1 MPDLGA
7 RGGSRGDGVLPAAAS
22 FRASP
27 GASPAAGPLAAAQ
40 HPAGA
45 APGKA
50 GVRHSDLLAPRP
62 GRKQFRKPGAEAV
75 TASNTCRGPEGGCDP
90 CRGPSRAGELP
101 GPWDESGTVSSLG
114 GAGGAASKWVTGLTD
129 TRGGLL
135 PALAGHCGG
144 DCLPGARLQ
153 VTEPQLERGAAGAA
167 QTPLLHAPFPDPD
180 GAEPPLPPPHVA
192 RTRAGEQGTRG
203 QPR

>member
-7 RGGSRGDGVLPAAAS
+7 HRGSRGDGVLPAATS
-22 FRASP
+22 LWASP
-27 GASPAAGPLAAAQ
+27 GASPAAGPLSTLR
-40 HPAGA
+40 
-45 APGKA
+45 
-50 GVRHSDLLAPRP
+50 VRPRGRQVSGTATFSPPRP

-75 TASNTCRGPEGGCDP
+75 TASNTCQGPEGGCDP

-153 VTEPQLERGAAGAA
+153 VMEPQLERGAAGAA
-167 QTPLLHAPFPDPD
+167 QTPLLHAPFPDPN